1 MRKKEKKISTDS
13 CGNFLFVNKVGGE
26 YAFAKEP
33 IYIDKSA
40 TLYYKSQ
47 LPTVFTFE
55 EWEELLF
62 DSNLWNIPTKF
73 MFDQLVKEFY
83 DRYNAGTWEISAS
96 EDYGGWRNITWLWV
110 WDCFRHIFWLK
121 EWYYNPFVEDKFDD
135 RKWRSYFH
143 SSSRVSWSSHSNYAL
158 WISKNRVCSC
168 MIGWEAMPL
177 WIRPV
182 TLFPNRKISYNTE
195 GNFIYL
201 KI

>member
-1 MRKKEKKISTDS
+1 MRKDKKEMPTDS
-13 CGNFLFVNKVGGE
+13 CGNFWFVNKVGGE
-26 YAFAKEP
+26 FAFAKEP
-33 IYIDKSA
+33 IYIDKSNFD
-40 TLYYKSQ
+40 YYKSK

-62 DSNLWNIPTKF
+62 DSNLWTMPPVL

-83 DRYNAGTWEISAS
+83 DKYNVGEWEIRAN
-96 EDYGGWRNITWLWV
+96 EAVGWFDINWLWV

-121 EWYYNPFVEDKFDD
+121 EWRYNPFVKDPFDD
-135 RKWRSYFH
+135 RKWWSYFY
-143 SSSRVSWSSHSNYAL
+143 SSSKVNWSSHSRYAL
-158 WISKNRVCSC
+158 WISKNRVCSR
-168 MIGWEAMPL
+168 MVSWEDTPL

-182 TLFPNRKISYNTE
+182 TLFPNREISYNTE